1 MNDEVIA
8 ILYDMNCN
16 LSFIHA
22 FTLPCSWLHCPA
34 LPFFCLILFWQAVE
48 SFSANT
54 TDIGA
59 ALRKF
64 SRRLQDTELP
74 NDVPATQA
82 VLQHQSQEYAALK
95 TELRN
100 ANAQGETLLNLI
112 KKPACTY
119 GSNVSPAI
127 VRRNDPWPGQL
138 VNVTTV
144 ER

>member
-1 MNDEVIA
+1 MRSFA
-8 ILYDMNCN
+8 IFINY
-16 LSFIHA
+16 SFRA
-22 FTLPCSWLHCPA
+22 A
-34 LPFFCLILFWQAVE
+34 QAVE

-82 VLQHQSQEYAALK
+82 VLVQQSQDYAALK

-112 KKPACTY
+112 KKPTVASTANP
-119 GSNVSPAI
+119 GPAAVI
-127 VRRNDPWPGQL
+127 RLRNDPWPGQL

-144 ER
+144 ERLIQIRNLSGEPLFINQIINLIADC